1 MSSSELQMNVRILL
15 YAIFGALA
23 NYGIVTPDSI
33 AVIVVSAAGFGAT
46 YAWTRWGMRLNGLLE
61 YAKSKAGVEQIEAK
75 VDPDVIKPAD
85 INQGT
90 SSGISA
96 KAA

>member
-1 MSSSELQMNVRILL
+1 MSSSELQMNIRILM
-15 YAIFGALA
+15 YALFSGLA
-23 NYGIVTPDSI
+23 SYGITTPDSTQNI
-33 AVIVVSAAGFGAT
+33 IIGAVGFAAT

-75 VDPDVIKPAD
+75 VDPEIIKPSA
-85 INQGT
+85 INDNT
-90 SSGISA
+90 SSGITA

>member
-1 MSSSELQMNVRILL
+1 MSSSELQMNIRILM
-15 YAIFGALA
+15 YAFFSALA
-23 NYGIVTPDSI
+23 SYGITTPDSTQNI
-33 AVIVVSAAGFGAT
+33 IIGAVGFVAT

-75 VDPDVIKPAD
+75 VDPAVIKPAD
-85 INQGT
+85 INQNT

>member
-1 MSSSELQMNVRILL
+1 MSSSELQMNIRIMM
-15 YAIFGALA
+15 YALFSGLA
-23 NYGIVTPDSI
+23 SYGITTPDSTQNI
-33 AVIVVSAAGFGAT
+33 IIGAIGFAAT

-61 YAKSKAGVEQIEAK
+61 YAKSKAGVEKVEVQ
-75 VDPDVIKPAD
+75 VDPEVVKPAD
-85 INQGT
+85 VTQNT

>member
-15 YAIFGALA
+15 YAMFGALA

-33 AVIVVSAAGFGAT
+33 AAIVVSAAGFGAT

-61 YAKSKAGVEQIEAK
+61 YAKSKAGVEKVEVQ
-75 VDPDVIKPAD
+75 VDPDVVKPLD
-85 INQGT
+85 VTQNT
-90 SSGISA
+90 SPGISA
-96 KAA
+96 KVA

>member
-15 YAIFGALA
+15 YAMFGALA

-33 AVIVVSAAGFGAT
+33 TTIVISAVGFAAT

-61 YAKSKAGVEQIEAK
+61 YAKSKAGVEEIKAK
-75 VDPDVIKPAD
+75 VDATVITPAD
-85 INQGT
+85 VNNGT

-96 KAA
+96 TAA